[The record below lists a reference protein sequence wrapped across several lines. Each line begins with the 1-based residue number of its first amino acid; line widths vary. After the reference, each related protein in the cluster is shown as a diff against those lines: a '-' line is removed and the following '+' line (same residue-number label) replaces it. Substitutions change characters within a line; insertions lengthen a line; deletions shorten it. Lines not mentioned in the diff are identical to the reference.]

1 MCTCISCRATVVS
14 LEDFEVRLNQVNW
27 NAPEKKMMVLNK
39 WHSKKNLSIN
49 FNIYF

>member
-27 NAPEKKMMVLNK
+27 NAPG
-39 WHSKKNLSIN
+39 KKNDG
-49 FNIYF
+49 FKQMTF